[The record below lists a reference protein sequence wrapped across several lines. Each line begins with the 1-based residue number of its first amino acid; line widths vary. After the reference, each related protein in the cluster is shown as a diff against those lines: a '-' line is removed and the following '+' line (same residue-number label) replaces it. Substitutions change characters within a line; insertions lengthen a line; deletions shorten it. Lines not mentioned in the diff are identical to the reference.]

1 MSLIARYTH
10 WLHTRW
16 PAGTVEKLPEIRDDG
31 TTAVPGVRIVGD
43 LTGVPL
49 LKFSSDSGAKAVKRI
64 LAERDFSPARD
75 PDGGTLDVAIV
86 GGGVSGIA
94 AAIAAKKAGL
104 TFRVFEASEP
114 FSTVAN
120 FPKGKPIY
128 TYPTGMTPEGD
139 LQFRSEVHPKETLLE
154 DLEARRRAA
163 GIPVTSARIERVER
177 KDGLLL
183 LHEGDTKA
191 VYRARRAIVAIGRSG
206 NHRRLNVPGE
216 DSDKVSNR
224 LYDPKDFAGKDA
236 LVVGGGDSA
245 LETAVALASAGA
257 HVTLSY
263 RKTEFSRPKPEN
275 VAKIG
280 ALVKNPRAPVA
291 IEEPS
296 SERVTTATGSFMEA
310 AGDHPAGSARLALGT
325 EVARIEPD
333 RVVLRDESGKE
344 TALPNDVVFTMLGR
358 EAPLDFFRRSGVP
371 IRGEWRAATWAAF
384 SAFFLFCVFLYNW
397 KAGGNLNRWF
407 QDHRLF
413 PYNIEARSIPS
424 TFAGTLAISM
434 RDPGFYYS
442 IAYCLAVLLFGIRRI
457 RRRRTPYVTLQT
469 VTLTA
474 VQLVPLFLLPF
485 LVLPL
490 LGHNGVF
497 DGGFGKTLADNLFP
511 VTASGHGREYWR
523 AFGFI
528 LAWPLFLWNVFSPRP
543 LAWWLVIAFV
553 QTFVII
559 PLIVRRWG
567 KGAYCG
573 WICSCGALAE
583 TMGDAHREKMPHGPI
598 WNRVNMTGQ
607 AILAAAFVLFIGRA
621 VSWTWPE
628 SRVGRAAG
636 KLYEGLLSGWSV
648 LGVEINYYYL
658 VDVFL
663 AGIVGV
669 GLYFWFSGRVWC
681 RFACPLAALMNI
693 YTRFSRFRIFAEKE
707 KCISCNVCTSVCH
720 QGIDVMNFANK
731 GLPMEDPQC
740 VRCSACVQSCPTGV
754 LAFGRYTKNGLPVLD
769 RTGASPVRVTRGAQG
784 PNRPWI

>member
-1 MSLIARYTH
+1 
-10 WLHTRW
+10 
-16 PAGTVEKLPEIRDDG
+16 
-31 TTAVPGVRIVGD
+31 
-43 LTGVPL
+43 
-49 LKFSSDSGAKAVKRI
+49 
-64 LAERDFSPARD
+64 
-75 PDGGTLDVAIV
+75 
-86 GGGVSGIA
+86 
-94 AAIAAKKAGL
+94 
-104 TFRVFEASEP
+104 
-114 FSTVAN
+114 
-120 FPKGKPIY
+120 
-128 TYPTGMTPEGD
+128 
-139 LQFRSEVHPKETLLE
+139 
-154 DLEARRRAA
+154 
-163 GIPVTSARIERVER
+163 
-177 KDGLLL
+177 
-183 LHEGDTKA
+183 
-191 VYRARRAIVAIGRSG
+191 
-206 NHRRLNVPGE
+206 
-216 DSDKVSNR
+216 
-224 LYDPKDFAGKDA
+224 
-236 LVVGGGDSA
+236 
-245 LETAVALASAGA
+245 
-257 HVTLSY
+257 
-263 RKTEFSRPKPEN
+263 

-310 AGDHPAGSARLALGT
+310 AGDHPAGSVRLALGT
-325 EVARIEPD
+325 EVVRIEPD

-607 AILAAAFVLFIGRA
+607 AVLAAAFVLFVGRA